1 MSKIHLKGVNLHYGD
16 TSPYEVKKTAESFLV
31 QTAEKKLRAQG
42 MQNSAIKKELQL
54 LKKKLSI

>member
-16 TSPYEVKKTAESFLV
+16 TSPDEVKKTAESFLV

-54 LKKKLSI
+54 LKQRISI